1 MPAPRSGAATSL
13 VAGREA
19 AARQA
24 QAFYEAELRS
34 KVDFGAAEAQLAAA
48 RARLAA
54 AAEESAA
61 AHARLAY
68 AMGAAPEDLSAP
80 DEPETEE
87 RYAETLDALIA
98 RAYGQRPDLHALQAR
113 RDAAQAVLSL
123 AQAQRKPWFR
133 VLFTGGWARFNP
145 LQLSNLTALGVGLSM
160 PLLTFGATEG
170 AVEEAEALLDRAERR
185 LEEAQ
190 QLAALETR
198 LAFYAFR
205 AAREK
210 LPLRERQAELS
221 SEAARLAR
229 ARYREQLAS
238 LVELAQAESNLA
250 AAQAAALAARYAV
263 RKTLAELRHAVGEM
277 HAAASAAP

>member
-1 MPAPRSGAATSL
+1 
-13 VAGREA
+13 
-19 AARQA
+19 
-24 QAFYEAELRS
+24 
-34 KVDFGAAEAQLAAA
+34 
-48 RARLAA
+48 
-54 AAEESAA
+54 
-61 AHARLAY
+61 
-68 AMGAAPEDLSAP
+68 
-80 DEPETEE
+80 
-87 RYAETLDALIA
+87 
-98 RAYGQRPDLHALQAR
+98 
-113 RDAAQAVLSL
+113 
-123 AQAQRKPWFR
+123 
-133 VLFTGGWARFNP
+133 
-145 LQLSNLTALGVGLSM
+145 M

-221 SEAARLAR
+221 GEAARLAR

>member
-1 MPAPRSGAATSL
+1 MPRP
-13 VAGREA
+13 
-19 AARQA
+19 
-24 QAFYEAELRS
+24 
-34 KVDFGAAEAQLAAA
+34 
-48 RARLAA
+48 
-54 AAEESAA
+54 
-61 AHARLAY
+61 
-68 AMGAAPEDLSAP
+68 
-80 DEPETEE
+80 
-87 RYAETLDALIA
+87 LDALIA

-210 LPLRERQAELS
+210 LPLAERQAELS
-221 SEAARLAR
+221 GEAARLAR
-229 ARYREQLAS
+229 APLPR
-238 LVELAQAESNLA
+238 
-250 AAQAAALAARYAV
+250 
-263 RKTLAELRHAVGEM
+263 AVGKPGR
-277 HAAASAAP
+277 ACPSGKQPCGRASRRARRALRSAEDACGVAPRHRRNACGRKRRAVKPRLRPASSDTLRP